1 MHSIFYN
8 IFPIPATGSLARL
21 ATPHNRLYNDNCPA
35 PGEASLRGMR
45 SLEQILIRKVRKLM
59 PYCPKCDMEYVD
71 GITTCAD
78 CGGPLVPSKEE
89 WLKEKA
95 ARDAE
100 KKDEKDA
107 ALAEEIAALEES
119 GETPAEACGEAGRNC
134 LPEHTYVYETARA
147 RADDVKSSRNAFALI
162 GVLAAAA
169 AALSGA
175 GVIPLPMAGN
185 SRIFFLLVLAAIGAA
200 MLAVA
205 VKSQLA
211 LKQLNAKADAEE
223 KETAE
228 VLDWFRSTYPAEDLD
243 SRLFQEDPDLE
254 EGELFLRRNQL
265 IADLLATGRDLPDQR
280 YVDYLADLI
289 MNEYY
294 A

>member
-1 MHSIFYN
+1 
-8 IFPIPATGSLARL
+8 
-21 ATPHNRLYNDNCPA
+21 
-35 PGEASLRGMR
+35 
-45 SLEQILIRKVRKLM
+45 M

-89 WLKEKA
+89 WLREKA

-100 KKDEKDA
+100 EKDKADA
-107 ALAEEIAALEES
+107 ALAAQIAALTES
-119 GETPAEACGEAGRNC
+119 GESPAEAAEDAGNNR

-162 GVLAAAA
+162 GVLATAA
-169 AALSGA
+169 AALCGA
-175 GVIPLPMAGN
+175 GVIPLPMSGN
-185 SRIFFLLVLAAIGAA
+185 SRTFFLLVLAAIGIA
-200 MLAVA
+200 MLIVA
-205 VKSQLA
+205 VRSHMA
-211 LKQLNAKADAEE
+211 LKRLAAEADAEE
-223 KETAE
+223 KMTEE
-228 VLDWFRSTYPAEDLD
+228 VLSWFRSTYPAEEIDGQL
-243 SRLFQEDPDLE
+243 LQEDPELE

-265 IADLLATGRDLPDQR
+265 IADLIATGKDLPDQR